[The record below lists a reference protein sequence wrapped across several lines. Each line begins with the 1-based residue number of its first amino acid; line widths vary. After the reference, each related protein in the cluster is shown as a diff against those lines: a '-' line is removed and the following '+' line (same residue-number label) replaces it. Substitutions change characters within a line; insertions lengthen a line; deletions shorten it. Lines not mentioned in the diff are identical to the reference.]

1 MEVWQQSILSV
12 AVVSAIS
19 LIGVITLAVSE
30 DRLKNPIQWLIGLA
44 VGALFGDAIF
54 HLLPEA
60 FEELGKIAGVYTFA
74 GFGIFFIFE
83 KLLHWRHR
91 HVPNQSEKIE
101 PIGWLNLIADGLHN
115 LIDGLLIAASYLI
128 SAPTGY
134 ATTMAVILHEIP
146 QELGDY
152 GILREANF
160 SKWGALFWN
169 FLSGLF
175 AVIGMILAVMF
186 GFDNHQF
193 AIQMLAFTAGGFFYM
208 IIILIRKI
216 GEDLTVSKTISQLGA
231 ISIGIAAMWALT
243 FLE

>member
-1 MEVWQQSILSV
+1 MEVWQQSLLSV
-12 AVVSAIS
+12 VVVSVIS
-19 LIGVITLAVSE
+19 LIGVLTLAVSE
-30 DRLKNPIQWLIGLA
+30 DKLKSPIQWLIGLA

-54 HLLPEA
+54 HLLPES
-60 FEELGKIAGVYTFA
+60 FEELGRVAGLYTVA
-74 GFGIFFIFE
+74 GFALFFVFE

-91 HVPNQSEKIE
+91 HIPNQLERIE

-175 AVIGMILAVMF
+175 AILGMILAVSF
-186 GFDNHQF
+186 GFDNDAF
-193 AIQMLAFTAGGFFYM
+193 AIKMLAFTAGGFFYM
-208 IIILIRKI
+208 IVILLRKI
-216 GEDLTVSKTISQLGA
+216 GEDLTTSKTISQLGA
-231 ISIGIAAMWALT
+231 ISIGIAAMWLLT
-243 FLE
+243 FVG